1 MYKNMKKILIWSSA
15 FFLIEGIIALMLVV
29 NRDIDI
35 YMFANVD
42 ALASEEM
49 PGGGNDCYKLVNDDP
64 SDQVIYCGTCEEIPG
79 RGRKKSVCF
88 K

>member
-1 MYKNMKKILIWSSA
+1 MYNNMKKILILSSV
-15 FFLIEGIIALMLVV
+15 FFLIEGIIALMFVV

-42 ALASEEM
+42 ALASEET
-49 PGGGNDCYKLVNDDP
+49 PDGNNCYKIVNDDP
-64 SDQVIYCGTCEEIPG
+64 SDQVVYCGTCGEIPG
-79 RGRKKSVCF
+79 RGSKKSVCY

>member
-1 MYKNMKKILIWSSA
+1 MYKNMKKILIWSSI

-29 NRDIDI
+29 NCDIDI

-42 ALASEEM
+42 ALANEETS
-49 PGGGNDCYKLVNDDP
+49 GGNKCYKIVNDDP
-64 SDQVIYCGTCEEIPG
+64 SDQVIYCGTCGEIPG

>member
-1 MYKNMKKILIWSSA
+1 
-15 FFLIEGIIALMLVV
+15 
-29 NRDIDI
+29 
-35 YMFANVD
+35 MFANVD
-42 ALASEEM
+42 ALASEET
-49 PGGGNDCYKLVNDDP
+49 PDGGNKCYKLVNDDP

>member
-1 MYKNMKKILIWSSA
+1 MYKNMKKILIVSSA
-15 FFLIEGIIALMLVV
+15 FLLIEGLIALTLVA

-42 ALASEEM
+42 ALASEET
-49 PGGGNDCYKLVNDDP
+49 PEGGNKYYKLVNDDP